1 MDLVKFNLFRL
12 FSGNDNSVN
21 PNRSV
26 KNMKISAKTNESDEW
41 AEVLN
46 VTDIPICNINKTLE
60 YESYVDG

>member
-1 MDLVKFNLFRL
+1 
-12 FSGNDNSVN
+12 
-21 PNRSV
+21 
-26 KNMKISAKTNESDEW
+26 MKISAKTNESDEW